1 MMTLS
6 DLWRHFRFLTDME
19 TFSEEQKATLHSFL
33 VQEHQRRENR
43 RIEYLLKMSGM
54 KRVKLLSDF
63 DWKFN
68 PKVPRDKILAFMNTD
83 WLKSPANLVMIGP
96 TGVGKS
102 HIAAAFCHDAVMK
115 GKQTVFTTLFDLTM
129 WVRTDICGNA
139 HKLLSAVGLKPS
151 PKILRLIKN
160 ENVGAQT

>member
-1 MMTLS
+1 
-6 DLWRHFRFLTDME
+6 
-19 TFSEEQKATLHSFL
+19 
-33 VQEHQRRENR
+33 
-43 RIEYLLKMSGM
+43 
-54 KRVKLLSDF
+54 DF

-115 GKQTVFTTLFDLTM
+115 GKQTIFTTLFDLTM